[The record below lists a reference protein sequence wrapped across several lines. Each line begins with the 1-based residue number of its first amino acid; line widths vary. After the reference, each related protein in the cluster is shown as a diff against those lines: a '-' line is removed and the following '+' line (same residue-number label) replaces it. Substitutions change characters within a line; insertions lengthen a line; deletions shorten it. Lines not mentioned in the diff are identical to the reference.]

1 VGNALRAG
9 RAAVGAGAG
18 TLTLPQRWLRRAE
31 GRLPLAARPGLPL
44 PQSDAHWCTDP
55 GALVNWAVGR
65 LADVSSWTLAAP
77 ASRPAQRHCS
87 PPGAAAHGEPPPPW
101 GPARAPNFPDGDGKP
116 EEVCARLGWLSALA
130 RGTNACRPAL
140 HVRPGRRE
148 RDAAARSSPPAC
160 VRPLRPPWLRA
171 ERRTRGARKETA
183 LAARQLW
190 QARSAWLLQRVEKR
204 KLEDAAPPASS
215 RCARPRA
222 AARRGWG
229 GGGRTC
235 RARGMGIGPP
245 ATSAIAP
252 DGSASLPSSGSAA
265 SARSPRADDRAC
277 GPGGTEPRSPGAC
290 SLAQLGRRRPALAAR
305 PAELIQPHGPPL
317 AHCAARRVAGPDDAR
332 SMARVRGGAPRA
344 P

>member
-1 VGNALRAG
+1 VVVRA
-9 RAAVGAGAG
+9 RARHKRLPPSAAVG
-18 TLTLPQRWLRRAE
+18 
-31 GRLPLAARPGLPL
+31 
-44 PQSDAHWCTDP
+44 
-55 GALVNWAVGR
+55 
-65 LADVSSWTLAAP
+65 
-77 ASRPAQRHCS
+77 
-87 PPGAAAHGEPPPPW
+87 
-101 GPARAPNFPDGDGKP
+101 
-116 EEVCARLGWLSALA
+116 
-130 RGTNACRPAL
+130 
-140 HVRPGRRE
+140 PGRAE
-148 RDAAARSSPPAC
+148 RDAAARSARRASE
-160 VRPLRPPWLRA
+160 RPPGPTWPRA
-171 ERRTRGARKETA
+171 GRQTHGARHVAA

-190 QARSAWLLQRVEKR
+190 QARSAWVLQRVKKR
-204 KLEDAAPPASS
+204 NLEDAAPPASS